1 VYKVSHPKLEEM
13 KVIEWVDPGVSKTL
27 KKCSYKFTHG
37 KHLHSVVSVNDDLIV
52 QWVQTH
58 FEWKYI

>member
-37 KHLHSVVSVNDDLIV
+37 KHLHSVVSANDDLIV
-52 QWVQTH
+52 
-58 FEWKYI
+58 